1 MNWMLSS
8 DKSWR
13 FLQQNFSWVA
23 DMSGVMQDP
32 IHHAEGDVSVHTWS
46 VLAALISLSEY
57 QQLPVLQ
64 QEILWSATLLHD
76 VEKRS
81 TTRTD
86 HDGRIVSPG
95 HARKGELTTRQ
106 ILFKELAAP
115 FAIREMIAA
124 LVRYHGLPLWV
135 MEKPDPQ
142 KSLFSAS
149 LRVDSHLLALLAK
162 ADVLG
167 RECADTEELLNRIE
181 LFELYCHEQQCWRQA
196 RKFPSAEARYRYFST
211 DNAPPDYQPYDDYQS
226 QVTLLSRL
234 PGMGKDSY
242 IQQYCQGLSVI
253 SLDDIRRQ
261 HRIAPDDKM
270 ANGWVVQQAK
280 QQAREKL
287 RRGEN
292 FVWNATNIT
301 HQMRQQ
307 LINLFVSYNARV
319 RVVYI
324 EVPYVKWKQQNSA
337 RAYAVPDMVMDRMLT
352 KLELPVPEEA
362 HEVIYYIDGRIES
375 VFL

>member
-32 IHHAEGDVSVHTWS
+32 IHHAEGDVSVHTRS

-64 QEILWSATLLHD
+64 QEVLWSAALLHD

-86 HDGRIVSPG
+86 HDGHIVSPG

-211 DNAPPDYQPYDDYQS
+211 DNAPPDYQPYGDYQS
-226 QVTLLSRL
+226 QVTLLSGL

-242 IQQYCQGLSVI
+242 IQQYCLGLSVI

-287 RRGEN
+287 RRSEN

-307 LINLFVSYNARV
+307 LINLFVSYNSRV

-337 RAYAVPDMVMDRMLT
+337 RTYAVPDMVMDRMLT

>member
-1 MNWMLSS
+1 MSWMLSS
-8 DKSWR
+8 DKSWP
-13 FLQQNFSWVA
+13 FLRQNFSWVA
-23 DMSGVMQDP
+23 DMDGVMQDP
-32 IHHAEGDVSVHTWS
+32 YHHAEGDVSVHTQH
-46 VLAALISLSEY
+46 VLAALISLPEY
-57 QQLPVLQ
+57 QRLTVLQ
-64 QEILWSATLLHD
+64 QEVLWSAALLHD

-81 TTRTD
+81 TTRID
-86 HDGRIVSPG
+86 YDGRIVSPG
-95 HARKGELTTRQ
+95 HARKGELTARQ
-106 ILFKELAAP
+106 ILFRDLATP

-124 LVRYHGLPLWV
+124 LVRYHGLPLWI
-135 MEKPDPQ
+135 MEKQDPQ

-149 LRVDSHLLALLAK
+149 LRVDTHLLALLAK

-167 RECADTEELLNRIE
+167 WECTDAEELLNRIE
-181 LFELYCHEQQCWRQA
+181 LFELYCSEQQCWRQA
-196 RKFPSAEARYRYFST
+196 REFPSVEARYRYFST
-211 DNAPPDYQPYDDYQS
+211 DNASPDYQPYDNYQS
-226 QVTLLSRL
+226 QVTLLSGL

-242 IQQYCQGLSVI
+242 IQQYFPSLPVI

-280 QQAREKL
+280 QLAREKL
-287 RRGEN
+287 RRGED
-292 FVWNATNIT
+292 FIWNATNIT

-307 LINLFVSYNARV
+307 LINLFVSYKARV

-324 EVPYVKWKQQNSA
+324 EVPYVKWKQQNNT
-337 RAYAVPDMVMDRMLT
+337 RTYAVPNMVMERMLA

-375 VFL
+375 AFL

>member
-1 MNWMLSS
+1 MSWMLSR
-8 DKSWR
+8 DKSWQ
-13 FLQQNFSWVA
+13 FLQQNFLWVA

-32 IHHAEGDVSVHTWS
+32 IHHAEGDVSVHTQC
-46 VLAALISLSEY
+46 VLEALRSLPEY
-57 QQLPVLQ
+57 QQLPTLQ
-64 QEILWSATLLHD
+64 QEILWSAALLHD

-81 TTRTD
+81 TTRID
-86 HDGRIVSPG
+86 YDGRIVSPG
-95 HARKGELTTRQ
+95 HARKGELTARQ
-106 ILFKELAAP
+106 ILFKDLAAP

-135 MEKPDPQ
+135 MEKQDPQ
-142 KSLFSAS
+142 KSLLSAS
-149 LRVDSHLLALLAK
+149 LRVDNQLLTLLAK

-167 RECADTEELLNRIE
+167 RECTDAKELLNRIE
-181 LFELYCHEQQCWRQA
+181 LFELYCHEQQCWRQG
-196 RKFPSAEARYRYFST
+196 REFPSAEAKYRYFST
-211 DNAPPDYQPYDDYQS
+211 DNAPLDYQPYDDYQS
-226 QVTLLSRL
+226 QVTLLSGL

-242 IQQYCQGLSVI
+242 IQQHCFGLPVI

-280 QQAREKL
+280 QLAREKL
-287 RRGEN
+287 RRGED

-307 LINLFVSYNARV
+307 LINLLVSYKARV
-319 RVVYI
+319 RVIYI

-337 RAYAVPDMVMDRMLT
+337 RIYAVPDAVMDRMLA
-352 KLELPVPEEA
+352 KLELPAPEEA
-362 HEVIYYIDGRIES
+362 HEVIYYIDGQTEAIS
-375 VFL
+375 I